1 MTCKPHDHR
10 HCLELF
16 SKLSEYIDREMDEAE
31 LREVDAHVTECLACL
46 SCLQSLKQ
54 TIALCKQTGLQPVPA
69 VFSRKLHSMVQD
81 LQRSR

>member
-10 HCLELF
+10 RCLELF
-16 SKLSEYIDREMDEAE
+16 SRLSDYIDREMGEAE
-31 LREVDAHVTECLACL
+31 LREIDAHITECLACL

-54 TIALCKQTGLQPVPA
+54 TIALCKQTGEQPVPA
-69 VFSRKLHSMVQD
+69 VFSRKLQSMVQD